1 MEEND
6 IMLFE
11 FPAIVHIW
19 LWLSLLSGLFWLF
32 LLVKV
37 VKQLIGVNK
46 TLANTQDENDVK
58 DLTELEWHKL
68 YIYISSCLNNA
79 TTPSKI
85 SVIIATAIFSSYM
98 FFWPPDPIAP
108 LSGMFAFGWVL
119 GKLELISLYRKRLM
133 IVSNAR

>member
-1 MEEND
+1 
-6 IMLFE
+6 MLFE

-19 LWLSLLSGLFWLF
+19 LWLSLLSGMFWLF
-32 LLVKV
+32 LLVKAI
-37 VKQLIGVNK
+37 KQLISVNK

-68 YIYISSCLNNA
+68 YIYISSCLDAA
-79 TTPSKI
+79 TIPSKI
-85 SVIIATAIFSSYM
+85 AIIIGVVVFSCYM

-119 GKLELISLYRKRLM
+119 AKLELISLYRKRLT